1 VLYGVVL
8 GFTTLFHV
16 QPSDTHMDLNIG
28 TAFWFASR
36 GKGYLRTYTQAELTA
51 LLNAATCTEANED
64 EGEAATGTLATSRAN
79 KTSVCGVSVRAV
91 CMASLRASTCT
102 GQTTTRSKAI
112 HRPILRHGGAGAAAS
127 VGRKWVASSGSVQT
141 AGDVAEVDA
150 APVLELLSPGKYKC
164 VVTRCQRVYKQ
175 GCAAFFCK
183 KCCDAAHRQR
193 TLTSAGA
200 TIVGGSTPA
209 VVPLCNPCPVHR
221 TKQRQL
227 VKMASNAAAQA
238 QHQPDQIN
246 DDDDCSTDPAVDSVA
261 TQLEVLELEQDPN
274 SDAVE
279 MDRESLDKPLLSGVT
294 SSVAV
299 VDKPCAVVDCYNPTA
314 EQATTV
320 TVTAYHSHCKAL
332 LVGIGADEQMAGYGR
347 HRTVFLQALK
357 AAGNA
362 GLPDAAVGVA
372 DAVRD
377 ASSRAHGEHT
387 QGALDAALLA
397 LQTELNKDLTRL
409 WQRNLGR

>member
-1 VLYGVVL
+1 MKESSIVRIHAIYCRVSRCVV
-8 GFTTLFHV
+8 
-16 QPSDTHMDLNIG
+16 DTC
-28 TAFWFASR
+28 A
-36 GKGYLRTYTQAELTA
+36 
-51 LLNAATCTEANED
+51 AATST
-64 EGEAATGTLATSRAN
+64 RN
-79 KTSVCGVSVRAV
+79 KT
-91 CMASLRASTCT
+91 T
-102 GQTTTRSKAI
+102 

-200 TIVGGSTPA
+200 TIVGGTTPA

-221 TKQRQL
+221 TKLRQL
-227 VKMASNAAAQA
+227 VKMASNAAAQSR
-238 QHQPDQIN
+238 HQLVQGAGDA
-246 DDDDCSTDPAVDSVA
+246 TDPAVDDASA
-261 TQLEVLELEQDPN
+261 RLEVLELEQSLNGD
-274 SDAVE
+274 DAEVC
-279 MDRESLDKPLLSGVT
+279 DESAGEPSLNGTT
-294 SSVAV
+294 SSVTAA
-299 VDKPCAVVDCYNPTA
+299 DTPCHTADTPDSTGGPT
-314 EQATTV
+314 TTI

-357 AAGNA
+357 AAA
-362 GLPDAAVGVA
+362 GADPTEIPLGVL
-372 DAVRD
+372 DGIVD
-377 ASSRAHGEHT
+377 EHA
-387 QGALDAALLA
+387 QKALDAALAA
-397 LQTELNKDLTRL
+397 LQAELNKDLTRL
-409 WQRNLGR
+409 WQRNLGRYNMFE

>member
-1 VLYGVVL
+1 
-8 GFTTLFHV
+8 
-16 QPSDTHMDLNIG
+16 MDLNIG

-36 GKGYLRTYTQAELTA
+36 GKGYLRTYTEAELTA
-51 LLNAATCTEANED
+51 LLDAATCTEANED
-64 EGEAATGTLATSRAN
+64 EGEAATGTLASSTAN

-102 GQTTTRSKAI
+102 GQTTTRNKTT

-200 TIVGGSTPA
+200 TIVGGTTPA

-221 TKQRQL
+221 TKLRQL
-227 VKMASNAAAQA
+227 VKMASNAAAQSR
-238 QHQPDQIN
+238 HQLVQGAGDA
-246 DDDDCSTDPAVDSVA
+246 TDPAVDDASA
-261 TQLEVLELEQDPN
+261 RLEVLELEQSLNGD
-274 SDAVE
+274 DAEVC
-279 MDRESLDKPLLSGVT
+279 DESVGET
-294 SSVAV
+294 SNNGTVSPAAAA
-299 VDKPCAVVDCYNPTA
+299 DTLCPAADTPDSTGEPT
-314 EQATTV
+314 TTI

-357 AAGNA
+357 AAA
-362 GLPDAAVGVA
+362 GADSTKIPLGVLGA
-372 DAVRD
+372 TVD
-377 ASSRAHGEHT
+377 EHA
-387 QGALDAALLA
+387 QGALDAALAA
-397 LQTELNKDLTRL
+397 LQAELNKDLTRL

>member
-1 VLYGVVL
+1 
-8 GFTTLFHV
+8 
-16 QPSDTHMDLNIG
+16 MDLNIG

-51 LLNAATCTEANED
+51 LLDAATCMEANEE
-64 EGEAATGTLATSRAN
+64 EGDAATGTLATSRAN
-79 KTSVCGVSVRAV
+79 KTSICGVSVRAV
-91 CMASLRASTCT
+91 CVASLRASTCT

-127 VGRKWVASSGSVQT
+127 VGRKWVASAESVQT
-141 AGDVAEVDA
+141 AGEVAEVDA

-175 GCAAFFCK
+175 GCAAFSCK

-200 TIVGGSTPA
+200 TTVGGTTPA

-227 VKMASNAAAQA
+227 VKMASNAAAQSRQQLVQGA
-238 QHQPDQIN
+238 GDA
-246 DDDDCSTDPAVDSVA
+246 TDPTVDDASA
-261 TQLEVLELEQDPN
+261 RLEVFELEQGFNGDDVEVCDEFVRDP
-274 SDAVE
+274 
-279 MDRESLDKPLLSGVT
+279 SLNGTTT
-294 SSVAV
+294 SSVTAA
-299 VDKPCAVVDCYNPTA
+299 DTPCHAADTPDSKA
-314 EQATTV
+314 EATTTI

-357 AAGNA
+357 AAA
-362 GLPDAAVGVA
+362 GADPTEIPLGVL
-372 DAVRD
+372 DGTVD
-377 ASSRAHGEHT
+377 EHA
-387 QGALDAALLA
+387 QRALDAAIAA
-397 LQTELNKDLTRL
+397 LQAELNKDLTRL
-409 WQRNLGR
+409 WQRNLGRYTIFE